1 MATIAE
7 RAERGGGESIAGSSP
22 SSGRQEGHGRNQ
34 VEKQSG
40 KGSAYGVRQRRRG
53 AAWLQA
59 VNAYISAKISE
70 PSFHGVTI
78 YPVVVK
84 SEKAGYL
91 LDWNPQPKRSRPQV
105 AIGNQSDGVWVDS
118 EF

>member
-1 MATIAE
+1 M
-7 RAERGGGESIAGSSP
+7 
-22 SSGRQEGHGRNQ
+22 
-34 VEKQSG
+34 VETRSKSRPG
-40 KGSAYGVRQRRRG
+40 KGSAYGVMQRRRG

-91 LDWNPQPKRSRPQV
+91 LDWSPQSKRSRPQQT
-105 AIGNQSDGVWVDS
+105 AGSS

>member
-1 MATIAE
+1 
-7 RAERGGGESIAGSSP
+7 
-22 SSGRQEGHGRNQ
+22 
-34 VEKQSG
+34 
-40 KGSAYGVRQRRRG
+40 
-53 AAWLQA
+53 
-59 VNAYISAKISE
+59 
-70 PSFHGVTI
+70 
-78 YPVVVK
+78 VVK

>member
-1 MATIAE
+1 MVETRSKSRPVKDRLTASG
-7 RAERGGGESIAGSSP
+7 RGGEGLRGS
-22 SSGRQEGHGRNQ
+22 
-34 VEKQSG
+34 
-40 KGSAYGVRQRRRG
+40 RRSKM
-53 AAWLQA
+53 LC
-59 VNAYISAKISE
+59 VSAKISE

-91 LDWNPQPKRSRPQV
+91 LDWSPQPKRSRQQAV
-105 AIGNQSDGVWVDS
+105 ATGNQSDGVWVDS